1 MIFDLAMK
9 IGFFI
14 LVKGFTLEDK
24 KSWTKSPGFDA
35 VWINFT

>member
-1 MIFDLAMK
+1 MIFDLAMNMD
-9 IGFFI
+9 FFI

-24 KSWTKSPGFDA
+24 KSWTKSPGLDA